1 MNQETTVRFA
11 GSLTTRGVAVK
22 FSASLT
28 MLRLRV
34 HIAEPPRTLVVA
46 LLSNVDGDTRALPE
60 NGARSAP
67 TVKSDAS

>member
-1 MNQETTVRFA
+1 M
-11 GSLTTRGVAVK
+11 K